1 MSAFLSQKAV
11 EYVEFALLVKVPFA
25 DALNLVERKYIEA
38 ALRVNG
44 GNISQTAVYLDIHR
58 NSLARKMKLL
68 GVSNAGK

>member
-1 MSAFLSQKAV
+1 VDSVKRLAV
-11 EYVEFALLVKVPFA
+11 EFVDAAITAKVPFA

-68 GVSNAGK
+68 GVTYAGK